1 MKEKLSNYLLVAV
14 LQAMLAV
21 CRGIKMSCLGN
32 VLWFIF
38 GGFVSGLSWQ
48 LAGCLWCITIVGIPI
63 GRQCF
68 KFAGLAFFPFGK
80 EIEYGGGAVSMIANI
95 FWLIVTGIPMA
106 LANAVW
112 GCVLCITIIGI
123 PFGKQFFK
131 FAKLAL
137 MPFGAVVK

>member
-1 MKEKLSNYLLVAV
+1 MAV

-38 GGFVSGLSWQ
+38 GGFVSGLSWL

-80 EIEYGGGAVSMIANI
+80 EIEYGGGAASMIANI
-95 FWLIVTGIPMA
+95 FWLILTGIPMA